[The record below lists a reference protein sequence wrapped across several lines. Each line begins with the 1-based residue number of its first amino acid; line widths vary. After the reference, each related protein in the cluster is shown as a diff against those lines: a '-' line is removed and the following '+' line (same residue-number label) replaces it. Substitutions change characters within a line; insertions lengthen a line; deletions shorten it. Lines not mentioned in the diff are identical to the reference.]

1 MISGEFYAFYVF
13 AVDFYSFC
21 LSLSLFVSQKLE
33 KQQFSQIVVLEIRE
47 NLENLIKQF
56 YSIRNAELQW
66 MIKERVASM
75 EKVRNLDPLGAS

>member
-1 MISGEFYAFYVF
+1 MYFMYFLLIFILSG
-13 AVDFYSFC
+13 
-21 LSLSLFVSQKLE
+21 SLSLFSQKLE

-75 EKVRNLDPLGAS
+75 EKVRNLDPLPDIMMIIMM

>member
-1 MISGEFYAFYVF
+1 
-13 AVDFYSFC
+13 
-21 LSLSLFVSQKLE
+21 
-33 KQQFSQIVVLEIRE
+33 VVLEIRE